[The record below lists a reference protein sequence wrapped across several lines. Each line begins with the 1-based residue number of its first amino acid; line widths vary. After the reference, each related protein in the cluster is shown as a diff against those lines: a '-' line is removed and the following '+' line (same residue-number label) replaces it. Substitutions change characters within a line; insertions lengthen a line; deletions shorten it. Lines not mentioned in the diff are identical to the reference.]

1 MIETEDVLI
10 VLGVLLLAV
19 ACWHAFGWIALVA
32 YLGSLFL
39 LVGLVMAGV
48 RSRRG

>member
-10 VLGVLLLAV
+10 GLGVLLLAI
-19 ACWHAFGWIALVA
+19 ACWLAFGWIALVA